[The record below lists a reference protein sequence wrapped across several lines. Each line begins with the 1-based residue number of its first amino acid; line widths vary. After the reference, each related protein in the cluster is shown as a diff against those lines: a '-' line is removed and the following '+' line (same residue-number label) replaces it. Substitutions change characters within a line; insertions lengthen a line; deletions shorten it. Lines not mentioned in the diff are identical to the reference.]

1 MIETSAGE
9 LDFKSILH
17 VAVPDKTCGENTAEK
32 HLGSIV
38 YDCLDWADAG
48 GHNSIVFPPLGDGR
62 FRIPEAKIARVMVKT
77 IKRYVLDRCN
87 SCTVDS
93 FIICVEKESYIPVFL
108 KELSEGLGNM
118 AYPKPGKG

>member
-1 MIETSAGE
+1 M
-9 LDFKSILH
+9 
-17 VAVPDKTCGENTAEK
+17 AVPDRTCDENTAEK

-38 YDCLDWADAG
+38 YDCLNWADAR
-48 GHNSIVFPPLGDGR
+48 GHKSIVFPCLGDER
-62 FRIPEAKIARVMVKT
+62 SRITEATVASAMVKT
-77 IKRYVLDRCN
+77 IKRFVLGRCN

-118 AYPKPGKG
+118 SYPKPGKG